1 MSVIKI
7 KRSGSSGSPASLG
20 QGELAYSYLDGT
32 EINGG
37 DRLYIGTGTETGG
50 NAANIEVIGGTYFT
64 SKLDHT
70 PGILTANSALIVD
83 SNFEID
89 RINVDNITIDG
100 NIISTTDTDGD
111 LILSPNGAGVIN
123 ASTSK
128 ITNVINPTANQD
140 AATKKYVDD
149 QFAGGSTIFTIAAD
163 LGLADTVAGQQTVTF
178 TGDTGITTTVANN
191 EISVDLDNTPVTAG
205 SYGSTTEIPVF
216 TVDQQGR
223 LTDAN
228 TVSVATQLTVAA
240 DTGIDDTVSL
250 LNDVLTFAG
259 NTGITTTVTDN
270 QIDID
275 LDDTAVTPG
284 TYGSSTDIPTFTVD
298 QQGRLTSAG
307 TVSVATTL
315 NIAGDTGTD
324 GVSILN
330 DILTFTGGGGITTTI
345 TNNNV
350 QIDPADFTITLG
362 GDLSGSVTISD
373 LSSATL
379 TATVVANSV
388 ALGTDTTGDYVQN
401 LVQGT
406 GVFLSNNTGE
416 GATPTVAIGQDVSTT
431 ADVTFNNGDFQGD
444 LIVEGNL
451 TVNGNTVTTNV
462 SQLDVED
469 NIIHIA
475 SNNAADTVDFG
486 WTGHYINGGGISN
499 HAGIFRDA
507 TDKEFYVFGSYTK
520 DEIAGAT
527 IDRADPSFGLATIN
541 ADIFRGDL
549 NGNANTATT
558 LETSRTITLSG
569 DVNGSVSFDG
579 SQNVV
584 IATTVQP
591 DSVAL
596 GTDTTGDYVESV
608 GVTAGTGLSVTGTGE
623 GASVTLAGINATN
636 TVKGVA
642 SFSADNFTVSSG
654 AVSISEVDG
663 GTY

>member
-7 KRSGSSGSPASLG
+7 KRSGASGSPSSLG
-20 QGELAYSYLDGT
+20 QGELAYSYLAGT

-50 NAANIEVIGGTYFT
+50 NAANIEVVGGVYFT

-70 PGILTANSALIVD
+70 PGTLTANSALIVD
-83 SNFEID
+83 SSFKID
-89 RINVDNITIDG
+89 VINVDNITIDG
-100 NIISTTDTDGD
+100 NSITSTNINGD
-111 LILSPNGAGVIN
+111 INLSPNGSGVIN

-128 ITNVINPTANQD
+128 ITNVIDPTLNQD

-149 QFAGGSTIFTIAAD
+149 QFAGGSTIFTLAAD
-163 LGLADTVAGQQTVTF
+163 SGSNDPVAGQQTVTF

-191 EISVDLDNTPVTAG
+191 EISIDLDNTTVTAG
-205 SYGSTTEIPVF
+205 SYGSATQIPTF
-216 TVDQQGR
+216 TVDSQGR
-223 LTDAN
+223 LTAAGSVN
-228 TVSVATQLTVAA
+228 VATNLTIAA
-240 DTGIDDTVSL
+240 DTGISDTVSL
-250 LNDVLTFAG
+250 LNDTLTFAG
-259 NTGITTTVTDN
+259 NTGITTSVSNN

-275 LDDTAVTPG
+275 INDTTVTPG
-284 TYGSSTDIPTFTVD
+284 SYGSSTDIPTFTVD
-298 QQGRLTSAG
+298 QQGRLTAAG
-307 TVSVATTL
+307 SVSVATTL

-324 GVSILN
+324 GVSLIN
-330 DILTFTGGGGITTTI
+330 DTLTFTGGSGIVTTVTD
-345 TNNNV
+345 NDV

-362 GDLSGSVTISD
+362 GDLSGSATITNLGNVT
-373 LSSATL
+373 LNATI
-379 TATVVANSV
+379 VADSV

-401 LVQGT
+401 LVEGT
-406 GVFLSNNTGE
+406 GVFITNNTGE
-416 GATPTVAIGQDVSTT
+416 SATPTIAIGQDVSSNS
-431 ADVTFNNGDFQGD
+431 DVTFNNGDFQGD

-462 SQLDVED
+462 TQLEIED

-475 SNNAADTVDFG
+475 GNNAADTVDFG
-486 WTGHYINGGGISN
+486 WVGHYIDGDSNSN

-507 TDKEFYVFGSYTK
+507 TTKEFYLFGSYTK
-520 DEIAGAT
+520 DEMEGAT
-527 IDRADPSFGLATIN
+527 VDRADPSFGLANIN

-549 NGNANTATT
+549 SGNANTATALAT
-558 LETSRTITLSG
+558 ARTISLSG

-579 SQNVV
+579 SQNVT
-584 IATTVQP
+584 ITTTVQP

-608 GVTAGTGLSVTGTGE
+608 GVTVGTGLSVTGTGE
-623 GASVTLAGINATN
+623 GANVTLAGVNAT
-636 TVKGVA
+636 TTTKGVA

-654 AVSISEVDG
+654 AVAIAIVDG